1 MWCAKLHIIN
11 VAQMF
16 FLFIAV
22 YIFRLAISD
31 PSPVSPKEGEVV
43 CLLAEKVDR
52 QCLAILQQDI
62 SRTLKKR
69 TNWSSPL

>member
-31 PSPVSPKEGEVV
+31 PSPVSPKVGEAV

>member
-43 CLLAEKVDR
+43 CF
-52 QCLAILQQDI
+52 
-62 SRTLKKR
+62 SY
-69 TNWSSPL
+69 